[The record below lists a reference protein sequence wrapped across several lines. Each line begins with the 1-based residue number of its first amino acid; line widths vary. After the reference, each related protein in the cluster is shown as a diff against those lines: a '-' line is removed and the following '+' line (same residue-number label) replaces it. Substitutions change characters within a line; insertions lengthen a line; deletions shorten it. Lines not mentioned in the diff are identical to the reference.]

1 MRVLVV
7 ESDRGAADR
16 AVTDLQAAG
25 HRVVRCHE
33 IDLPAFPCNALCD
46 NGNCPIET
54 HQGVD
59 VVLDYRSRPYPRPT
73 AFEDGVSCSLRHH
86 LPLVVA
92 GTSALNPFDKW
103 TTVIADDDDI
113 VQACE
118 RAAALPVERLAAP
131 ARAEV
136 RRRLRHQPDVAEQAD
151 VVVVHRSNRQLD
163 AVVYLPDEAEELDG
177 TLAVAVAGVL
187 RDHDR
192 FSARVNVAVKR
203 SPDGTFGP
211 AELTQA
217 STSPTDEPAS

>member
-7 ESDRGAADR
+7 ESDRSAADR

-25 HRVVRCHE
+25 HHVVRCHE
-33 IDLPAFPCNALCD
+33 TDLPAFPCNALCD
-46 NGNCPIET
+46 KGTCPIET
-54 HQGVD
+54 DQGVD
-59 VVLDYRSRPYPRPT
+59 VVLDYRARPYPKPT

-86 LPLVVA
+86 IPLVVA

-103 TTVIADDDDI
+103 TTAVADKDDI

-118 RAAALPVERLAAP
+118 LAAAAPVERLAEP

-136 RRRLRHQPDVAEQAD
+136 QRRLRLQPEVAERTD
-151 VVVVHRSNRQLD
+151 VVVHRSNRQLD
-163 AVVYLPDEAEELDG
+163 AVVHLPDEADELDG

-192 FSARVNVAVKR
+192 YASRVNVAVER
-203 SPDGTFGP
+203 SPMGP
-211 AELTQA
+211 SARP
-217 STSPTDEPAS
+217 S